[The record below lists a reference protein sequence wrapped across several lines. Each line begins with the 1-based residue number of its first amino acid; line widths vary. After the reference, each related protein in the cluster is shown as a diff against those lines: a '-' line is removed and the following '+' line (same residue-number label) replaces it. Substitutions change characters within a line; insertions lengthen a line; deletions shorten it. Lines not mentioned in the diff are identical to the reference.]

1 MPFKHKTNT
10 LKARNS
16 KFDLFWY
23 IRGKSFFFFLP
34 IVLTYIVCRITVAY
48 LSKCIDLCVNIQ
60 SPSCQ
65 GTKIVPWQD
74 VPKNAIRRFE
84 REKPFSFLGD
94 YSIQQNIQLRCT
106 YSAAVLTEISPW
118 PRHFFDSD
126 CLALPLPLISMCI
139 LHVCCHLKKWI
150 TLISKWPIITRI
162 NSTPSAHLESRPNLK
177 TKSQTLILSQLCPLS
192 HWKVS
197 IISINSCFL
206 TVLKREKIQ
215 HWAWWLLRNR
225 QLEKRLESA
234 KSIYLI
240 EDYKI
245 HTRILYI

>member
-1 MPFKHKTNT
+1 MCAN
-10 LKARNS
+10 R
-16 KFDLFWY
+16 LF
-23 IRGKSFFFFLP
+23 
-34 IVLTYIVCRITVAY
+34 LTYIVCRITVAY

-84 REKPFSFLGD
+84 REKPFSFLSD

-106 YSAAVLTEISPW
+106 YSAAVLTEIPPW

-126 CLALPLPLISMCI
+126 CLGLPLPLISMCI

-150 TLISKWPIITRI
+150 TLISKWPIITRM

-177 TKSQTLILSQLCPLS
+177 NEIPNTNSVTIMPALTLKGFHNLNKLLLFDCFEERKNSALSMMVASKPTT
-192 HWKVS
+192 WK
-197 IISINSCFL
+197 
-206 TVLKREKIQ
+206 E
-215 HWAWWLLRNR
+215 
-225 QLEKRLESA
+225 
-234 KSIYLI
+234 
-240 EDYKI
+240 
-245 HTRILYI
+245 TRIRRKYLSNRRL